1 MLLQNEGASLTLEVW
16 NYERPD
22 AFGAEG
28 AWLVLRT
35 LYQEVDGVTIRDS
48 NSCLR
53 TEELQEMTAG
63 LKVLAA
69 GIRDRYESDFQEPYF
84 LLNAAAEEEGFRV
97 QVSFVLVNTM
107 EDLDAAEI
115 EVRFTKEDLSQLI
128 DELDGLCRKFP
139 VRSGK

>member
-1 MLLQNEGASLTLEVW
+1 MLFQNEEASLTLEVW
-16 NYERPD
+16 NYEFPE
-22 AFGAEG
+22 ASGADG
-28 AWLVLRT
+28 AWLVLRA

-63 LKVLAA
+63 LKVLSA
-69 GIRDRYESDFQEPYF
+69 GIRDHYESNFQEPYF
-84 LLNAAAEEEGFRV
+84 LLNAAAEGEGFRV

-115 EVRFTKEDLSQLI
+115 EVQLTKEELSQII
-128 DELDGLCRKFP
+128 DELDGWCRKFP
-139 VRSGK
+139 VRI